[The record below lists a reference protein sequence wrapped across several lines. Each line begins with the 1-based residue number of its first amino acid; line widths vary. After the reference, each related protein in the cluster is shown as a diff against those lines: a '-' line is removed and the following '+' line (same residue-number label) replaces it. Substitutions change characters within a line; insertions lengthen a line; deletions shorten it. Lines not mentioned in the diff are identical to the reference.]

1 MQGSA
6 VTHLSIRV
14 PWQDTKWDGRV
25 CTDPIN
31 NQSCVVLKS
40 IAENRNDA
48 AEDRCR
54 GEWIHDLEEDRKPP
68 CIKERA
74 TFLCQQGTTLHV
86 RLNYADWSPS
96 HKHIERTPV
105 PVPAWGA
112 TLVPFRWLLR
122 ESGFE
127 IAKNLD
133 LDVSEEREPKEPAFL
148 ARTAWIQD
156 HENQRALL
164 DAFSERAIEEESLIF
179 FYAKRTPL
187 ADDDRRVIIAVG
199 LLKHKGKVEEYKYAK
214 DAPKG
219 HLRAMMWERPIQH
232 SLRPDATNP
241 GHFVGGI
248 VMPYHAILERAAEDD
263 TLDSAEFL
271 ACAPDELRNQFSYAS
286 EQVTHGAAITAL
298 LACKLAL
305 ERASRTLTGP
315 WPQQI
320 AWIDQQINRLWK
332 LSGPCPGLGSA
343 LSALEHGFNG
353 SLFALAL
360 SANLS
365 EIDDP
370 WVAVDKIFRGGAAP
384 VGAPKITRML
394 QRRWV
399 YLQEEEPRR
408 AALLRL
414 LSRFELSR
422 DQAIRWFEDTKL
434 TDAVLENP
442 YLLYEQDRSSPDPI
456 GIWTIDRGI
465 FPDAEVLRRFPLPK
479 ECTIDPE
486 EHDDPRRLRA
496 VGVHL
501 LEKVAVESGHTLL
514 GADSVRAFAKE
525 LPATRAVPIDATAAK
540 LCKDDFSDEIA
551 VFDAVGVG
559 GLALQLKRYADYG
572 SIIRR
577 AVADR
582 VTGKIAPAKVDWSDK
597 LAKAFGPLRKGDNEE
612 EKARSEKASA
622 LEVLANSRLSVLIG
636 PAGTGKTTV
645 LRQLLEEKKIVG
657 SGVALLAPTG
667 KARVRLGQQTG
678 RAPDTKT
685 LAMFLKEFNRYDGAT
700 QRYFADPE
708 APSAGGVTTCIVDE
722 ASMLTEDQLTALVDA
737 LPVSARL
744 ILVGD
749 PRQLPPIGAGRPFVD
764 LISHLERDHSG
775 KGVAELTV
783 RRRHAS
789 AAAAGAAPRDLACAD
804 VQLADLFS
812 GRDLPPGEDEVLEG
826 ILAGDADDR
835 LRFIR
840 WTTPSDLRSVL
851 DATLLHELSLDKGTQ
866 QKGLAVSLGGYEQ
879 GEYVYFKAGAD
890 IAKCDQWQILT
901 PHRNQSSGSIYLNRH
916 IKEAFRSDTLQ
927 FARSSNEGPP
937 YWNKF
942 RMIQPRGTDQITYGD
957 KVICIRNHTRQ
968 SFAFTEKHKGEG
980 YVANGEIGI
989 VVGDAYKA
997 THKPSWTKVQ
1007 FSSQPEFTYSF
1018 SGRDFSEEGSPI
1030 LELAYAVTV
1039 HKAQGSE
1046 FGKVFLVLPARS
1058 RLLSR
1063 EMLYT
1068 ALTRQMDRV
1077 IILHQGDLAHLRALR
1092 SAYFSEV
1099 ARRITNLFAPPT
1111 MVDAGPP
1118 AGAPVGTVGRTFLED
1133 KLIHRSARGDLVSS
1147 KSELVIA
1154 DLLFEAEK
1162 KFGIRYFFERVLVGE
1177 NNRQRWPDFSIEDR
1191 DGETWY
1197 WEHCG
1202 MLDQPDYAKR
1212 WKAKLAF
1219 YAENKIERWSEK
1231 TSGGRLIVT
1240 EDGPRKGLD
1249 AHAIRSLIERLWSPL
1264 SN

>member
-31 NQSCVVLKS
+31 NQSCVVLKA

-48 AEDRCR
+48 AEAGCC
-54 GEWIHDLEEDRKPP
+54 GEWIHDLEDDRKPP

-74 TFLCQQGTTLHV
+74 TFLSEHGITLKV
-86 RLNYADWSPS
+86 RLNYADWSPP

-127 IAKNLD
+127 IAKNLN

-156 HENQRALL
+156 HDNQRALL
-164 DAFSERAIEEESLIF
+164 DAFSERAVVEETLTF

-199 LLKHKGKVEEYKYAK
+199 LLKHKGKVEQYKYAA

-232 SLRPDATNP
+232 SIRPDPANP

-263 TLDSAEFL
+263 TFDPAEFL
-271 ACAPDELRNQFSYAS
+271 ACAPDESRDQFSYAS
-286 EQVTHGAAITAL
+286 EHVTHGSAITAL
-298 LACKLAL
+298 LACKAAL
-305 ERASRTLTGP
+305 ERTSKKFTGP

-343 LSALEHGFNG
+343 LSALEDGFNG

-360 SANLS
+360 SATLS
-365 EIDDP
+365 ETHDP
-370 WVAVDKIFRGGAAP
+370 WAEADKVFRGGTVLA
-384 VGAPKITRML
+384 GAPKITKML
-394 QRRWV
+394 QKRWA
-399 YLQEEEPRR
+399 YLHKEEPQR

-422 DQAIRWFEDTKL
+422 DQAIRWFEA
-434 TDAVLENP
+434 TDRTNAVLENP
-442 YLLYEQDRSSPDPI
+442 YLLYEEDRSSLDPI
-456 GIWTIDRGI
+456 GIWTIDRGV
-465 FPDAEVLRRFPLPK
+465 FPDAEVLKRFPLPA

-496 VGVHL
+496 IGVYV
-501 LEKVAVESGHTLL
+501 LEKAASEGGHTLL
-514 GADSVRAFAKE
+514 GADGVHGHAKE
-525 LPATRAVPIDATAAK
+525 LPATRPVPLDATAAK
-540 LCKDDFSDEIA
+540 LCKNEFSDEIA
-551 VFDAVGVG
+551 VFEAPGVG
-559 GLALQLKRYADYG
+559 GIALQLKRYADYG
-572 SIIRR
+572 LIIRR

-582 VTGKIAPAKVDWSDK
+582 VTGKVTPAKVDWLEK
-597 LAKAFGPLRKGDNEE
+597 LAKAFGPLKKGDKEE
-612 EKARSEKASA
+612 EKARNEKAFA
-622 LEVLANSRLSVLIG
+622 LDVLANNRLSVLIG

-645 LRQLLEEKKIVG
+645 LRQLLEQKKLVG

-678 RAPDTKT
+678 RAEDTKT
-685 LAMFLKEFNRYDGAT
+685 LALFLKEYERYDGWT
-700 QRYFADPE
+700 QRYFADPN

-764 LISHLERDHSG
+764 LISYLERNHG
-775 KGVAELTV
+775 RKGVAELTV
-783 RRRHAS
+783 RRRQATGNATG
-789 AAAAGAAPRDLACAD
+789 AAARDLACAD

-826 ILAGDADDR
+826 ILAGNMDER

-840 WTTPSDLRSVL
+840 WKTPSDLRGVL
-851 DATLLHELSLDKGTQ
+851 DATLLEELGLDKAEQ
-866 QKGLAVSLGGYEQ
+866 QKSLAVALGGNPQ
-879 GEYVYFKAGAD
+879 GQYVYFKEGAG

-901 PHRNQSSGSIYLNRH
+901 PHRNQSSGSIDLNRH
-916 IKEAFRSDTLQ
+916 IKEAFRSDTLR

-937 YWNKF
+937 FWNKF
-942 RMIQPRGTDQITYGD
+942 RMIQPRGAEQITYGD

-968 SFAFTEKHKGEG
+968 SYAFADKQKGDG

-997 THKPSWTKVQ
+997 SNKPSWTKVQ
-1007 FSSQPEFTYSF
+1007 FSSQPDMTYSF

-1046 FGKVFLVLPARS
+1046 FSQVFLVLPARS

-1068 ALTRQMDRV
+1068 ALTRQIDRV
-1077 IILHQGDLAHLRALR
+1077 VILHQGDLVHLRALR
-1092 SAYFSEV
+1092 SPFFSEV
-1099 ARRITNLFAPPT
+1099 ARRITNLFAPP
-1111 MVDAGPP
+1111 MMIDAGPP
-1118 AGAPVGTVGRTFLED
+1118 VGAPAGTVGRTFLEE

-1162 KFGIRYFFERVLVGE
+1162 KLGIRYFFERVLIGE
-1177 NNRQRWPDFSIEDR
+1177 NSRQRWPDFSIEDR

-1202 MLDQPDYAKR
+1202 MLDQPDYARR
-1212 WKAKLAF
+1212 WNAKLAF
-1219 YAENKIERWSEK
+1219 YAENKIDRWSK
-1231 TSGGRLIVT
+1231 AAPSGRLIVT
-1240 EDGPRKGLD
+1240 EDGPKKGLD
-1249 AHAIRSLIERLWSPL
+1249 TPAIRALIEQLWGR
-1264 SN
+1264 

>member
-1 MQGSA
+1 MQGPA

-25 CTDPIN
+25 CADPLN
-31 NQSCVVLKS
+31 NQSCVVLKA

-48 AEDRCR
+48 AEDACR
-54 GEWIHDLEEDRKPP
+54 GEWINDLEDDRKPP

-74 TFLCQQGTTLHV
+74 TFLSDRGITLKV
-86 RLNYADWSPS
+86 RLNYADWSPA

-122 ESGFE
+122 ESAYE

-133 LDVSEEREPKEPAFL
+133 LDVSEEREPTEPAFL
-148 ARTAWIQD
+148 ARTDWIQNHD
-156 HENQRALL
+156 NQRALL
-164 DAFSERAIEEESLIF
+164 DAFSARAVEEESLTF

-187 ADDDRRVIIAVG
+187 ADDDRRAIVAVG
-199 LLKHKGKVEEYKYAK
+199 LLKHKGKVEQYKYAK

-232 SLRPDATNP
+232 SIRPDAANP

-248 VMPYHAILERAAEDD
+248 VLPYHAILERAAEDD
-263 TLDSAEFL
+263 TLDPSEFL
-271 ACAPDELRNQFSYAS
+271 ACAPDESRDQFSYAS
-286 EQVTHGAAITAL
+286 EHVTHGAAITAL
-298 LACKLAL
+298 LACKTAL
-305 ERASRTLTGP
+305 ERASKKLTGP

-343 LSALEHGFNG
+343 LSALEDGFNG
-353 SLFALAL
+353 TLFALAL
-360 SANLS
+360 SATLS
-365 EIDDP
+365 ETDDP
-370 WVAVDKIFRGGAAP
+370 WVAADKVFRGGTAP
-384 VGAPKITRML
+384 AGAPKITKML
-394 QRRWV
+394 RKRWE
-399 YLQEEEPRR
+399 YLHKEEPRR

-422 DQAIRWFEDTKL
+422 DQAVRWFEAAKL

-442 YLLYEQDRSSPDPI
+442 YLLYEKDRASRDPI

-465 FPDAEVLRRFPLPK
+465 FPDAEVLKRYPLPM

-496 VGVHL
+496 VGIHL
-501 LEKVAVESGHTLL
+501 LEKAASEGGHTLL
-514 GADSVRAFAKE
+514 GVDSINGLAKE
-525 LPATRAVPIDATAAK
+525 LPATRPVPLDATAAK
-540 LCKDDFSDEIA
+540 LCKDEFSEEIA
-551 VFDAVGVG
+551 VIDAPGVG
-559 GLALQLKRYADYG
+559 GLALQLKRYVDYG

-577 AVADR
+577 AVTDR
-582 VTGKIAPAKVDWSDK
+582 VAGKVTPAKVDWAEK
-597 LAKAFGPLRKGDNEE
+597 LEKAFGPLKKGDKEE
-612 EKARSEKASA
+612 EKARNEKAFA
-622 LEVLANSRLSVLIG
+622 LDVLANSRLSVLIG

-645 LRQLLEEKKIVG
+645 LRQLLEQKKIVG

-667 KARVRLGQQTG
+667 KARVRLGQQTR
-678 RAPDTKT
+678 RAEDTKT
-685 LAMFLKEFNRYDGAT
+685 LALFLKEYKRYDGWT
-700 QRYFADPE
+700 GRYFADPD

-722 ASMLTEDQLTALVDA
+722 ASMLTEDQLAALVDA

-764 LISHLERDHSG
+764 LISHLECEHAR

-789 AAAAGAAPRDLACAD
+789 AGATGAAPRDLACAD

-826 ILAGDADDR
+826 ILAGNADER
-835 LRFIR
+835 LRFVG
-840 WTTPSDLRSVL
+840 WKTPSDLRGVL
-851 DATLLHELSLDKGTQ
+851 DATLLDELSLDKDAQ
-866 QKGLAVSLGGYEQ
+866 QKSLAVALGGSPQ
-879 GEYVYFKAGAD
+879 GDYVYFNAGAG
-890 IAKCDQWQILT
+890 IAKCEQWQILT
-901 PHRNQSSGSIYLNRH
+901 PHRNLSSGSIDLNRH
-916 IKEAFRSDTLQ
+916 IKETFRSDTLR

-937 YWNKF
+937 FWNKF
-942 RMIQPRGTDQITYGD
+942 RMIQPRGAEQITYGD
-957 KVICIRNHTRQ
+957 KVICVRNHSRQ
-968 SFAFTEKHKGEG
+968 SYAYADKEKGEG
-980 YVANGEIGI
+980 YVANGEIGV
-989 VVGDAYKA
+989 VVGDAFKA
-997 THKPSWTKVQ
+997 NSKPNWTKVQ
-1007 FSSQPEFTYSF
+1007 FASQPTLTYGF
-1018 SGRDFSEEGSPI
+1018 SGRDFTEEGSPI

-1077 IILHQGDLAHLRALR
+1077 VILHQGDLAHLRALR
-1092 SAYFSEV
+1092 SPFFSEV
-1099 ARRITNLFAPPT
+1099 ARRVTNLFAPPT
-1111 MVDAGPP
+1111 MIDAGPP
-1118 AGAPVGTVGRTFLED
+1118 AGAPAGTVGRTFLED
-1133 KLIHRSARGDLVSS
+1133 KLIHRSVRGDLVSS

-1162 KFGIRYFFERVLVGE
+1162 KLGIRYFFERVLIGE
-1177 NNRQRWPDFSIEDR
+1177 NGRQRWPDFSIEDR
-1191 DGETWY
+1191 NGETWY

-1202 MLDQPDYAKR
+1202 MLDQPDYERR

-1219 YAENKIERWSEK
+1219 YATNKIERWSK
-1231 TSGGRLIVT
+1231 ATPGGRLIVT
-1240 EDGPRKGLD
+1240 EDGPKKGLD
-1249 AHAIRSLIERLWSPL
+1249 SLAIREMIDALWGR
-1264 SN
+1264 

>member
-1 MQGSA
+1 MQGAA

-25 CTDPIN
+25 CLAPVD
-31 NQSCVVLKS
+31 NQSCVVLKA
-40 IAENRNDA
+40 IAENRNDF
-48 AEDRCR
+48 AESRCR
-54 GEWIHDLEEDRKPP
+54 GQWIHDLEDESKPP

-74 TFLCQQGTTLHV
+74 TFLSEHTITLKV
-86 RLNYADWSPS
+86 RLNYADWSLP
-96 HKHIERTPV
+96 HKHIELTPI
-105 PVPAWGA
+105 PVPAWGS

-127 IAKNLD
+127 IAKNLN

-164 DAFSERAIEEESLIF
+164 DAFSERAVEEKSLTF

-199 LLKHKGKVEEYKYAK
+199 LLKHKGKVEQYKYAA

-232 SLRPDATNP
+232 SIRPDAANP

-248 VMPYHAILERAAEDD
+248 VMPYHAILERAAEDV
-263 TLDSAEFL
+263 TLDPAEFL
-271 ACAPDELRNQFSYAS
+271 ACAPDESRDQFSYAS
-286 EQVTHGAAITAL
+286 EHVTHGAAITAL
-298 LACKLAL
+298 LACKTAL
-305 ERASRTLTGP
+305 ERASKKLSGP

-343 LSALEHGFNG
+343 LSALEDGFNG

-360 SANLS
+360 SATLA
-365 EIDDP
+365 ETDDP
-370 WVAVDKIFRGGAAP
+370 WVAADKVFRGGAAP
-384 VGAPKITRML
+384 AGAPRITKML
-394 QRRWV
+394 QKRWA
-399 YLQEEEPRR
+399 YLHKEEPRR

-422 DQAIRWFEDTKL
+422 DQAIRWFEATDL
-434 TDAVLENP
+434 TNAVLENP
-442 YLLYEQDRSSPDPI
+442 YLLYEQDRSSRDPI

-465 FPDAEVLRRFPLPK
+465 FPDAEILKRYPLPT
-479 ECTIDPE
+479 ECTLDPE

-496 VGVHL
+496 IGVYL
-501 LEKVAVESGHTLL
+501 LEKAASEGGHTLL
-514 GADSVRAFAKE
+514 GVDSIHELAKE
-525 LPATRAVPIDATAAK
+525 LPGTRPVPLDATAAK

-551 VFDAVGVG
+551 VFESLGIG
-559 GLALQLKRYADYG
+559 GLALQLRRYADYG

-582 VTGKIAPAKVDWSDK
+582 VMGKLLPAKVDWSDK
-597 LAKAFGPLRKGDNEE
+597 LAEAFGPLKKGDMEE
-612 EKARSEKASA
+612 EKARNEKAFA
-622 LEVLANSRLSVLIG
+622 LDVLANNRLSVLIG

-645 LRQLLEEKKIVG
+645 LRQLLEQKKLVG
-657 SGVALLAPTG
+657 PGVALLAPTG
-667 KARVRLGQQTG
+667 KARVRLGQQTR
-678 RAPDTKT
+678 RAEDTKT
-685 LAMFLKEFNRYDGAT
+685 LALFLKEYKRYDGWT
-700 QRYFADPE
+700 QRYFADPN

-764 LISHLERDHSG
+764 LISHLERDHAG
-775 KGVAELTV
+775 KGIAELSV

-789 AAAAGAAPRDLACAD
+789 ATKTGAATRDLACAD

-826 ILAGDADDR
+826 VLAGNKDDR

-840 WTTPSDLRSVL
+840 WNSPSDLRGVL
-851 DATLLHELSLDKGTQ
+851 DATLVDELSLDRDRPQ
-866 QKGLAVSLGGYEQ
+866 DSLAVALGGNQQ
-879 GEYVYFKAGAD
+879 GEYVYFKEGSG
-890 IAKCDQWQILT
+890 ITKCDQWQILT
-901 PHRNQSSGSIYLNRH
+901 PHRNQSSGSIDLNRH
-916 IKEAFRSDTLQ
+916 FKVVFRSDTLR

-937 YWNKF
+937 FWNKF
-942 RMIQPRGTDQITYGD
+942 RLIQPRGSEQITYGD
-957 KVICIRNHTRQ
+957 KVICIRNHTRP
-968 SFAFTEKHKGEG
+968 SYDFAAKQKGEG

-997 THKPSWTKVQ
+997 KNKPSWTRVQ
-1007 FSSQPEFTYSF
+1007 FSSQPDLTYSF
-1018 SGRDFSEEGSPI
+1018 SGRDFSEEGTPI

-1077 IILHQGDLAHLRALR
+1077 VVLHQGDLTHLRALR
-1092 SAYFSEV
+1092 SAFFSEV
-1099 ARRITNLFAPPT
+1099 ARRVTNLFAPPT
-1111 MVDAGPP
+1111 MIDTSPP
-1118 AGAPVGTVGRTFLED
+1118 AGAPLGTVGRTFLED

-1154 DLLFEAEK
+1154 DLLFEAER
-1162 KFGIRYFFERVLVGE
+1162 KFGIRYFFERVLIGE
-1177 NNRQRWPDFSIEDR
+1177 DGRQRWPDFSVEDC

-1202 MLDQPDYAKR
+1202 MLDQPDYDRR

-1219 YAENKIERWSEK
+1219 YRRNKIERWSE
-1231 TSGGRLIVT
+1231 TNTGGRLIVT

-1249 AHAIRSLIERLWSPL
+1249 SAAISRLIERLWGR
-1264 SN
+1264 